1 MKGLKS
7 YATFP
12 LKKIKR
18 AGKLLITHHVP
29 EPHKNYCGK
38 PGTRS
43 ESIVRFFSFLST
55 PKYEDK
61 NGKLDFGDK
70 DNKLDHL
77 VTWLKLGIKKQ

>member
-1 MKGLKS
+1 MQPSHWRKLKELVS
-7 YATFP
+7 YSLSTTYQSH
-12 LKKIKR
+12 I
-18 AGKLLITHHVP
+18 
-29 EPHKNYCGK
+29 KNYCGK

-43 ESIVRFFSFLST
+43 ESIVSFFSFLST

-77 VTWLKLGIKKQ
+77 VTWLKLIGIK